1 MLEPFLKRRTP
12 NKMDAGAM
20 SAVRAIGVAADHSL
34 TQNLTQRRQE
44 LANTEA
50 ALRQQM
56 EILALSAPELK
67 SLRHAVSI
75 LVQQRIR
82 LESQLRSTRR
92 HLLAGRPDMALAELQ
107 GAILG
112 SDSEDEEEEE
122 DQEDD
127 TEMEQE
133 DDSPPPLT
141 RH

>member
-1 MLEPFLKRRTP
+1 
-12 NKMDAGAM
+12 M

-75 LVQQRIR
+75 MVQQRIR

-122 DQEDD
+122 EDQEDD

-133 DDSPPPLT
+133 DHSPPPLT

>member
-1 MLEPFLKRRTP
+1 
-12 NKMDAGAM
+12 M
-20 SAVRAIGVAADHSL
+20 SAVRAIGVAADHSF
-34 TQNLTQRRQE
+34 TQSLTQRRHE
-44 LANTEA
+44 LANIEA
-50 ALRQQM
+50 ALRQHM

-67 SLRHAVSI
+67 SMRHAMSI

-82 LESQLRSTRR
+82 LESQLRSTSRR
-92 HLLAGRPDMALAELQ
+92 LLAGRPDMALAELQ

-112 SDSEDEEEEE
+112 SDSEDEEEDEEEE

-133 DDSPPPLT
+133 DHSRPTPPLT

>member
-1 MLEPFLKRRTP
+1 
-12 NKMDAGAM
+12 M

-34 TQNLTQRRQE
+34 TQSLTQRRQE

-50 ALRQQM
+50 ALRQHM

-122 DQEDD
+122 EDQEDD

-133 DDSPPPLT
+133 DHSPPPLT

>member
-1 MLEPFLKRRTP
+1 
-12 NKMDAGAM
+12 M

-34 TQNLTQRRQE
+34 TQSLMQRRQE

-112 SDSEDEEEEE
+112 SDSEDEEEE

-133 DDSPPPLT
+133 DHSPPPLT